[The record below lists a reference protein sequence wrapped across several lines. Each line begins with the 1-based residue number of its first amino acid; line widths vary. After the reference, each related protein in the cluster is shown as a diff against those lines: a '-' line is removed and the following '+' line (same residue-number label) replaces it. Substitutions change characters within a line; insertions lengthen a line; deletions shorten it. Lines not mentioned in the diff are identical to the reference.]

1 MISNI
6 DSENGVAG
14 EKRKKEFIFQR
25 FLILAL
31 LFVVPQ
37 PKTQTYFVLTGSKSV
52 LTSYEIVPIKALL

>member
-14 EKRKKEFIFQR
+14 EKRKKEVIFQR

-37 PKTQTYFVLTGSKSV
+37 QKTQSYFALTFSKSV
-52 LTSYEIVPIKALL
+52 LTS